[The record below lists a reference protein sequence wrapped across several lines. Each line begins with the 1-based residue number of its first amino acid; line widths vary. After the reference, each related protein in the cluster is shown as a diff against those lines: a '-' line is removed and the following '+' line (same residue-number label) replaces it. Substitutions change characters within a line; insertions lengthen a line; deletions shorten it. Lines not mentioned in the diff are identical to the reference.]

1 MAPRAHRTVA
11 VDLDASAKREPRTLN
26 WPWYFLASLGPVAVL
41 VATWVVLAAL
51 SSVGWLTS
59 PDVGFGMATRLA
71 GDLFILAHGA
81 PVTLGG
87 QAVSIT
93 PLGLS
98 LGIVFLGRPI
108 AQFAARQAAAQVG
121 TSGGNGKVWADPEAV
136 VLRVGS
142 TFTAVYTVGV
152 LAVSAMLGTAS
163 VRALFGGL
171 VIGGIMA
178 FWGACRGVDYDP
190 TEAWPPWLRAVPR
203 AMLISGLIVLVA
215 GALALVWALWAGRG
229 RVAEIFNSLDG
240 GVPALVLLIAVHL
253 AYLPNVVLACCSWIL
268 GAGVSVG
275 DGSLIT
281 VAMTDVGVLPA
292 IPIFGIVPDAGP
304 APSSALWWLAAGVLA
319 GAFAG
324 LAVALARPRAR
335 FDQTAI
341 VGGLAGMLAGLLVAV
356 ACSMASGGLG
366 TGRLAHVGA
375 RMPELLVFAPTIL
388 GLSGMV
394 AGLVTG
400 VIRRPRK
407 EPAQDSDAGP
417 EDDPVDS
424 GP

>member
-11 VDLDASAKREPRTLN
+11 VDLDAPAKREPRSLN
-26 WPWYFLASLGPVAVL
+26 WPWYLLASLGPVTVL
-41 VATWVVLAAL
+41 VAVWVVLAAL
-51 SSVGWLTS
+51 TSIGWLTS
-59 PDVGFGMATRLA
+59 PDVGFGVAIRLA
-71 GDLFILAHGA
+71 GDLLILAHGA

-87 QAVSIT
+87 QVVSIT

-121 TSGGNGKVWADPEAV
+121 TPDDNGKIWADPEAV
-136 VLRVGS
+136 VFRVGT
-142 TFTAVYTVGV
+142 TFTAVYTGGV
-152 LAVSAMLGTAS
+152 LAVSVTLGAAS
-163 VRALFGGL
+163 FRTLIGGL

-190 TEAWPPWLRAVPR
+190 TEAWPSWLRAVPR
-203 AMLISGLIVLVA
+203 AMLLSGLLVLIA
-215 GALALVWALWAGRG
+215 GAFAFAWALWAGRG

-253 AYLPNVVLACCSWIL
+253 AYLPNIVLACCSWLL

-281 VAMTDVGVLPA
+281 VVMTDVGVLPA
-292 IPIFGIVPDAGP
+292 IPVFGAIPEAGP
-304 APSSALWWLAAGVLA
+304 APASALWWLAAGVLA
-319 GAFAG
+319 GAVAG
-324 LAVALARPRAR
+324 LAIALARPRAR

-341 VGGLAGMLAGLLVAV
+341 AGGLAGMLAGLLIAV
-356 ACSMASGGLG
+356 ACSMGAGGLG
-366 TGRLAHVGA
+366 TGRLAHIGA
-375 RMPELLVFAPTIL
+375 RMPELAVFAPTIL
-388 GLSGMV
+388 GLSGMA
-394 AGLVTG
+394 AGLVAG
-400 VIRRPRK
+400 VIRRPWK
-407 EPAQDSDAGP
+407 EPAGDDTEP
-417 EDDPVDS
+417 EDEPVDS